1 MKYHII
7 YIGIIVFLASYLV
20 FGNNGLLKLYDM
32 KQLKIDYQKQLSEIK
47 KKNKKL
53 EKEIYLLKKDKAYLE
68 TVIKEKLNMK
78 KHNEDMY
85 IIKKNEKPDGK

>member
-32 KQLKIDYQKQLSEIK
+32 KRLKIDYQKQLSEIK

-53 EKEIYLLKKDKAYLE
+53 EKEIYLLKRDKAYLE
-68 TVIKEKLNMK
+68 SIIKEKLNMK

-85 IIKKNEKPDGK
+85 IIKKNEKSDGK